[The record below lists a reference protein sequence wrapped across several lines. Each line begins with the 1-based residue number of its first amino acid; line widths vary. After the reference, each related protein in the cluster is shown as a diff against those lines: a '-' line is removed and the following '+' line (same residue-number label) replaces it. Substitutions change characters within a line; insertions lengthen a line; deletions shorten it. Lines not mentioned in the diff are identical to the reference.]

1 MRLLLV
7 AHKFP
12 PYSLGGV
19 EVYTHHLARA
29 LAGARGGE
37 HQVAVFFR
45 HDGVPRSAATLGP
58 RDGARS
64 EGGGATLGGHVPGDS
79 GGLVEHDDEVDGV
92 RVRRVALHPVGLRAS
107 VAGEFFGTFVN
118 RDVEASF
125 ARFLDLF
132 RPDLVHFQHV
142 MALSARLLPLARRWG
157 ARVLLTLHD
166 YWFLCGNSQL
176 IWPDGQ
182 TCRGKA
188 WGMNCV
194 RCAAAARFPSPA
206 ARALRP
212 ALAPLFAYRDRV
224 VRHAALSADKLISPS
239 HFLIDRYLAAGFPAG
254 RLHYLENGLPLGHL
268 SRVAGHPSPG
278 PLRIT
283 FLGSI
288 AWQKGVHVLVDALN
302 GLPRGAARLRIWGD
316 PGTFPDYAARLR
328 AAIEAEGS
336 DAEMMGRVANEQ
348 VGEVLADSDVVVVPS
363 LWYENSPVVIQEA
376 RAAGVPV
383 VAAGHGALVE
393 KVRDGVDGLLFTPGD
408 VEDLRRTLKRL
419 IDDSGLLARLRE
431 NVPPAMGME
440 QHVVE
445 LLDLYGRAGS

>member
-1 MRLLLV
+1 MRILLV

-19 EVYTHHLARA
+19 EVYTHRLAHA
-29 LAGARGGE
+29 IAANGE

-45 HDGVPRSAATLGP
+45 HDGEAMWGTSA
-58 RDGARS
+58 
-64 EGGGATLGGHVPGDS
+64 
-79 GGLVEHDDEVDGV
+79 GLVEHDGEVDGI
-92 RVRRVALHPVGLRAS
+92 RLRRVGLHPAGLRAS
-107 VAGEFFGTFVN
+107 VAGEFLGTFVN
-118 RDVEASF
+118 REVEASF
-125 ARFLDLF
+125 VRFLDQF

-157 ARVLLTLHD
+157 APALLTLHD

-176 IWPDGQ
+176 IWPNGQ

-188 WGMNCV
+188 GGMNCV
-194 RCAAAARFPSPA
+194 RCAAAARFPA
-206 ARALRP
+206 AAAMALRP
-212 ALAPLFAYRDRV
+212 ALAPLFVYRDRV
-224 VRHAALSADKLISPS
+224 VRRAALAAGTLISPS
-239 HFLIDRYLAAGFPAG
+239 HFLIERYAAAGFPAE
-254 RLHYLENGLPLGHL
+254 RMHYLENGLRLDHL
-268 SRVAGHPSPG
+268 ARGAWRPSRG

-288 AWQKGVHVLVDALN
+288 AWQKAVHVLVDAFN
-302 GLPRGAARLRIWGD
+302 GLPRGTARLRIWGD
-316 PGTFPDYAARLR
+316 PGVFPSYAVRLR

-363 LWYENSPVVIQEA
+363 VWYENSPVVIQEA

-383 VAAGHGALVE
+383 VASGHGALVE

-408 VEDLRRTLKRL
+408 AADLRRTLRRL
-419 IDDSGLLARLRE
+419 IDDPGLLARLRE
-431 NVPPAMGME
+431 NVPRAMGME
-440 QHVVE
+440 QHLDE
-445 LLDLYGRAGS
+445 LLALYQQSQS